1 MKCQQVLNITF
12 AYCTDRCSNRLNIEP
27 KDVPGDELY
36 SDDLADLCQEWQTFC
51 FVTKGQE
58 DRGAMRREGP
68 DSIEKITLVLD

>member
-1 MKCQQVLNITF
+1 M
-12 AYCTDRCSNRLNIEP
+12 
-27 KDVPGDELY
+27 PGDELY

-68 DSIEKITLVLD
+68 DSIEKKIALVLD